1 MPNKN
6 LTIVAFLFI
15 SFVLFVGDFS
25 VKNLQS
31 QNTTKS
37 PEIGYFSYS
46 PRGEKGGATIPA
58 SCESGYSH
66 AGECYVVGDPVT
78 GTSILGEPPSLPTN
92 PGFIPPTPQCPCDSV
107 ANSCGMTNSGF
118 GACGASCP
126 MTPPS
131 DTLCPLVNIEI
142 GTTLISSGGTSGG
155 ATGATVTGRN
165 EQMVAKGASCKIAWS
180 ASPATTCRI
189 TGPGVAQNLP
199 ISGTYNTPP
208 ITKTSIFNITCMNGT
223 VVTASQSFSCRLNPV
238 YEEAGGSDSR

>member
-1 MPNKN
+1 MPNKK
-6 LTIVAFLFI
+6 LAVFAIAVISIITFQGQFSEG
-15 SFVLFVGDFS
+15 SFV
-25 VKNLQS
+25 K
-31 QNTTKS
+31 NTTSS
-37 PEIGYFSYS
+37 PEVGYYSYS
-46 PRGEKGGATIPA
+46 PKGKMGGGAVPA

-66 AGECYVVGDPVT
+66 AGECYVPGTPTT
-78 GTSILGEPPSLPTN
+78 GGEPPSLPTD
-92 PGFIPPTPQCPCDSV
+92 PGPIPPTPQCPCDSV
-107 ANSCGMTNSGF
+107 GNSCGMTNSGF

-131 DTLCPLVNIEI
+131 DALCPLVNIEI

-165 EQMVAKGASCKIAWS
+165 EQMVAKGSSCKIAWS

-208 ITKTSIFNITCMNGT
+208 ISKSSVFNITCMNGT